1 MKFYVFFL
9 FVHAMGSSLDYAVI
23 DFFHTGVPVRV
34 VSYIVLIILVDPKSR
49 SLA

>member
-9 FVHAMGSSLDYAVI
+9 FVYAMGSSLDYAAI
-23 DFFHTGVPVRV
+23 EFFHTGVPVGV